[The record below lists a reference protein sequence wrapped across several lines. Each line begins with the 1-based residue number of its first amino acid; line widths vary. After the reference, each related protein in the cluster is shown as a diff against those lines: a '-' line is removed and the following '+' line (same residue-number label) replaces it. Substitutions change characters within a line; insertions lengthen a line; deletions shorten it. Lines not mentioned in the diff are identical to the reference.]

1 MNYYDWNQE
10 QAKTYLK
17 RKDMIVLLPVGA
29 IEVHGDHLPLD
40 TDCKLAERIARKV
53 EEQLGEEKCAILPCI
68 PYGQVW
74 SLGDVPGS
82 IHIADKVLSS
92 YLYEII
98 KSLERFGVKR
108 MAIINSHM
116 GNGAAIKTA
125 MRKAYEDSLN
135 IKVYQFTY
143 PEANSVIQKVCTT
156 KRSHEIL
163 FHADEIE
170 TSYMLYLAPES
181 VDMKKAICQEIDFP
195 EEYDFTSIKWSE
207 FMEKAVLG
215 DAASASAEKGK
226 KIIDAVVEKIVTVL
240 KGAEINGKYTGN

>member
-82 IHIADKVLSS
+82 IHIEDKVLSS

-98 KSLERFGVKR
+98 KSLERSGVKR

-163 FHADEIE
+163 FHADEI
-170 TSYMLYLAPES
+170 
-181 VDMKKAICQEIDFP
+181 DFP

>member
-1 MNYYDWNQE
+1 
-10 QAKTYLK
+10 
-17 RKDMIVLLPVGA
+17 
-29 IEVHGDHLPLD
+29 
-40 TDCKLAERIARKV
+40 
-53 EEQLGEEKCAILPCI
+53 
-68 PYGQVW
+68 
-74 SLGDVPGS
+74 
-82 IHIADKVLSS
+82 
-92 YLYEII
+92 
-98 KSLERFGVKR
+98 

-135 IKVYQFTY
+135 IKVYRFTY

>member
-1 MNYYDWNQE
+1 MYGRDYKYRCCPTEVISEDEEIRIGDSILYVYRMDGHCSGHGCYGMEYQGC
-10 QAKTYLK
+10 
-17 RKDMIVLLPVGA
+17 LLY
-29 IEVHGDHLPLD
+29 
-40 TDCKLAERIARKV
+40 T
-53 EEQLGEEKCAILPCI
+53 
-68 PYGQVW
+68 
-74 SLGDVPGS
+74 SGS

-181 VDMKKAICQEIDFP
+181 VDMKKAIFQEIDFP

-207 FMEKAVLG
+207 FML
-215 DAASASAEKGK
+215 SL
-226 KIIDAVVEKIVTVL
+226 IHI
-240 KGAEINGKYTGN
+240 